1 MDNKKAVKRG
11 EIYFCDLGEND
22 GSVQNGARPV
32 LVVQCDEGNNA
43 STTTVVA
50 AITTATKK
58 KYLPSHIY
66 LDQNYGL
73 KHPSML
79 MLEQLR
85 TVNQSDLI
93 NYVGVVDDEYM
104 LRLIDN
110 GLKKTLG
117 LWKPKKKTGDI
128 RCLCRN
134 CLSEYLKDQKN
145 VIRRVDPF
153 IREKKLC
160 SKCSGYGYEYIIIS
174 K

>member
-1 MDNKKAVKRG
+1 MEEKKTVKRG

-22 GSVQNGARPV
+22 GSVQNGTRPV
-32 LVVQCDEGNNA
+32 LVVQCDEGNDA

-85 TVNQSDLI
+85 TVNQSELI

-117 LWKPKKKTGDI
+117 LWKPKRKTGDI

-134 CLSEYLKDQKN
+134 CLTEYLKDRKN
-145 VIRRVDPF
+145 IIKRVDPF
-153 IREKKLC
+153 VREKTLC